1 MPLELVV
8 AGKRYT
14 GFTRAECTRRMDAIC
29 DIFSFDAVA
38 EDGIDSPFQGGQL
51 VQVFADGKKILTGFI
66 EIVDISLTSDSHEIS
81 FSGRSRTGDLVD
93 SQMPKINDISVP
105 TSLKRVCEIVLEAIE
120 LDLEVIDEANPDEF
134 DEKIDE
140 ISPEPGDGAGSFL
153 EKLARKRQVLLG
165 DDENGN
171 LVIQKPSTTE
181 LRAFCRSHVRDETN
195 NVIASQVSY
204 DTTIRFNRYEIVSQK
219 NMGAA
224 AGAGILGMMTDTKAV
239 VDQTAKVTDDEI
251 RVGRRCVITG
261 EGSYEKGSDGE
272 KRAQWEADVRKARGE
287 VYSCTVHGF
296 TNQTGELW
304 NPNTIPRVH
313 DIRARVDGRR
323 MLNSVTFE
331 YSKSGS
337 VTTLAFVARNA
348 YDVEL
353 SEPKQDKK
361 AEGVFGF
368 PPSIT

>member
-1 MPLELVV
+1 
-8 AGKRYT
+8 
-14 GFTRAECTRRMDAIC
+14 
-29 DIFSFDAVA
+29 
-38 EDGIDSPFQGGQL
+38 
-51 VQVFADGKKILTGFI
+51 
-66 EIVDISLTSDSHEIS
+66 
-81 FSGRSRTGDLVD
+81 
-93 SQMPKINDISVP
+93 
-105 TSLKRVCEIVLEAIE
+105 
-120 LDLEVIDEANPDEF
+120 
-134 DEKIDE
+134 
-140 ISPEPGDGAGSFL
+140 
-153 EKLARKRQVLLG
+153 
-165 DDENGN
+165 
-171 LVIQKPSTTE
+171 VIQKPSTTE